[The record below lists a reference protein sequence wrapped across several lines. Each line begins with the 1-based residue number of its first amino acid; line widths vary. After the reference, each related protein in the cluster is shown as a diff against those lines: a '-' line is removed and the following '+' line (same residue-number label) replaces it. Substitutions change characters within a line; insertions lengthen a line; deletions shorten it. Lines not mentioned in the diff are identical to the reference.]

1 MALCE
6 VDQKGGDQALK
17 NNGLAKNQDCHWLDQ
32 QDINTCMNNYE
43 ATKQSNKWLRQNGIA
58 PETMNELEVQ
68 LLQAQKIAYNLLK
81 DCGKLLGPNEATTLN
96 NFLQASRNSTQ
107 RKKLTVNAC
116 YKVMNIG
123 AAVNRKLF
131 KSHRQLNQGK

>member
-1 MALCE
+1 MVLRE

-17 NNGLAKNQDCHWLDQ
+17 NNGQIQIQICQCGFMPN
-32 QDINTCMNNYE
+32 INTCMNNYE
-43 ATKQSNKWLRQNGIA
+43 ATKQSNKWLRQNGIE

-81 DCGKLLGPNEATTLN
+81 DCGKLLGPNEAASLN
-96 NFLQASRNSTQ
+96 NFLQASRNAKQ